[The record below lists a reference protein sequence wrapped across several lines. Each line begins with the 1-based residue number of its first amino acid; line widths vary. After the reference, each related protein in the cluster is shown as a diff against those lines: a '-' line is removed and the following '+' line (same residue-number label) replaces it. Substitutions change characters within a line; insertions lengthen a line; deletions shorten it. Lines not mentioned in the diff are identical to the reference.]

1 MYYAEGYKMEIKISM
16 NVEDLMSG
24 FAYTHDFNIFTAYSV
39 YRNTFQKR
47 KDELKC
53 SGVYFLICSH
63 GDDEKLHIY
72 IGQSGNVVK
81 RLGDHYS
88 KPPSGL
94 QKESLEWGKAICFI
108 KPGLSSSVLLSLE
121 KQLFELFKNELSSR
135 FVVHTEKVSSK
146 KIKDENELAKAVE
159 EIRIYLA
166 AMGINT
172 YVKSNVDGGDKLYFC
187 KIPKLDKKATGYRSA
202 EKFIIKKDSYVSL
215 EKKKNFKPDSYWKL
229 RQELEDRGDIKNG
242 RFVSDHEFRSPSE
255 AAAVVRGCSS
265 NGNDVWRICVDG
277 KEIKMKEFLNQK

>member
-1 MYYAEGYKMEIKISM
+1 MYHVKGYKMEIKISM

-63 GDDEKLHIY
+63 GDDEKTHIY

-81 RLGDHYS
+81 RLGNHYS

-108 KPGLSSSVLLSLE
+108 KPGLSSNVLLSLE

-135 FVVHTEKVSSK
+135 FLFIQRRCLLK
-146 KIKDENELAKAVE
+146 K
-159 EIRIYLA
+159 
-166 AMGINT
+166 
-172 YVKSNVDGGDKLYFC
+172 
-187 KIPKLDKKATGYRSA
+187 
-202 EKFIIKKDSYVSL
+202 
-215 EKKKNFKPDSYWKL
+215 
-229 RQELEDRGDIKNG
+229 
-242 RFVSDHEFRSPSE
+242 
-255 AAAVVRGCSS
+255 
-265 NGNDVWRICVDG
+265 
-277 KEIKMKEFLNQK
+277 QKTKTNWLKQ